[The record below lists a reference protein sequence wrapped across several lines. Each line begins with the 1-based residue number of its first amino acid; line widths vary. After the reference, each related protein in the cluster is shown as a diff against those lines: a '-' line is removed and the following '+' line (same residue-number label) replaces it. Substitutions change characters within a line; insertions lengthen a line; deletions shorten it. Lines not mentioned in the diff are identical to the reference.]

1 MTGQEHAPVSGTSG
15 FPSGRALSAR
25 PDAGVVMVAVTDL
38 LAADS
43 PRTGGDDLAH
53 VRNMA
58 ESATELPP
66 IIVHRATMR
75 VIDGMHRLRAVIMRG
90 GDRIAARFFDG
101 SAEEAFV
108 VAVHQNA
115 VHGLPLSNADRT
127 AAAGRILRSH
137 PQWSDRRIAEIA
149 GLSDKT
155 VGAIRRRL
163 PVNVSGQRIGRDGR
177 ARPVSARAGRLR
189 AGELLARRPDAP
201 LREVAAQAGI
211 ALSTARD
218 VRRRLSAGEGPIP
231 PKRPRVARP
240 RTPVAGPGPAGH
252 EATPVSVPVQTG
264 PGDVLP
270 ALRELARDPA
280 LRATVE
286 GRAVLRLLSLHT
298 QTLDHWE
305 RLIVRLPPHSRTAVA
320 RLARH
325 CARTWDAVARRLEG
339 HRAAERP

>member
-1 MTGQEHAPVSGTSG
+1 MTGQKNAPVTGTSG
-15 FPSGRALSAR
+15 FPPGQALSAKR
-25 PDAGVVMVAVTDL
+25 GADVVMVPVTDL
-38 LAADS
+38 LASDS

-53 VRNMA
+53 VRNLA

-66 IIVHRATMR
+66 IIVHRATMQ

-155 VGAIRRRL
+155 VGTIRRRL
-163 PVNVSGQRIGRDGR
+163 LVDVPDQRIGRDGT

-189 AGELLARRPDAP
+189 AGELLARHPDAP

-231 PKRPRVARP
+231 PKGQRGTKPRPPA
-240 RTPVAGPGPAGH
+240 AGQ
-252 EATPVSVPVQTG
+252 EAPPVSVPVQTG
-264 PGDVLP
+264 HGDVLP

-298 QTLDHWE
+298 QTADHWE

-320 RLARH
+320 RLARY

-339 HRAAERP
+339 HRAADQP